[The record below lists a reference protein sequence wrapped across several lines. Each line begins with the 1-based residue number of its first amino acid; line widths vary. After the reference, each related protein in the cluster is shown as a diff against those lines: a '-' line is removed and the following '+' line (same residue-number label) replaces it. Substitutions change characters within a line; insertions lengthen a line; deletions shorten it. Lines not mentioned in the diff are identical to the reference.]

1 MTPSR
6 LDGGHALRDFDTFS
20 GYALERYFYEKL
32 VEEKRCTRIGGW
44 WDRKGENEIDI
55 VCDDEVSES
64 LGFYEVKT
72 DASRYDARRLSEKVA
87 AFFAKNPEKRNL
99 AHTEGLLSLEDM

>member
-20 GYALERYFYEKL
+20 GYALERYFSEKL

-55 VCDDEVSES
+55 VCEDEASES
-64 LGFYEVKT
+64 LGFYEVKV
-72 DASRYDARRLSEKVA
+72 DSSRFEAGRLSEKIA
-87 AFFAKNPEKRNL
+87 AFFAKNPEKRDF
-99 AHTEGLLSLEDM
+99 AHTAGLLSLESM